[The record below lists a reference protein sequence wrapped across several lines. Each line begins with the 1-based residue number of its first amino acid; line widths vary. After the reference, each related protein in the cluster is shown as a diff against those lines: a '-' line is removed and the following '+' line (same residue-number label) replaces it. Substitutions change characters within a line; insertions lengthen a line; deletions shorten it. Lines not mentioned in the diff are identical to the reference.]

1 MIRPRARRA
10 ILVAAIAFVA
20 IVLQAP
26 GTRLLGADPA
36 ALHPI
41 GTLAL
46 ASAEHEAVALERL
59 DQDRAVFRGRAGA
72 VIEVPVAR
80 LVAWGRCPPLPLGPH
95 VVLADGG
102 VIAGMLE
109 GFDGAT
115 ATLRSAALGTIAL
128 PAAEFAGFR
137 ATAASNPA
145 ETEMERGRGAG
156 VDPKAR
162 WFIQLRNGDRLSARS
177 LRLQDGLLSMDWQG
191 RSLAIPI
198 ERVQSITMNAFSA
211 LQPSAALRVALDD
224 GSRFSL
230 SNAAIAAA
238 AIAADPSL
246 IVAIEGQAATS
257 LARTS
262 PSAVVPEES
271 NAARRLARGRA
282 LTGDWPMA
290 RGITGFA
297 GMAIGAVGC
306 PTQIRY
312 DLSQPA
318 QRLESFVAIDD
329 SAGQGSRAIV
339 RVFALSA
346 DGTRLEKFASPV
358 LQAGDEPIF
367 IRAHLDGAR
376 QIELVVEP
384 TEGDASDVATVWI
397 DPRVIEKGVRTLFR
411 LNDPMLPERSVGKES

>member
-1 MIRPRARRA
+1 MNRTRCHQA
-10 ILVAAIAFVA
+10 ILSAAIGCGA
-20 IVLQAP
+20 IVLPWP
-26 GTRLLGADPA
+26 GTTAPAAGPA

-41 GTLAL
+41 ASLAL
-46 ASAEHEAVALERL
+46 ASTEHEAATLERFEPA
-59 DQDRAVFRGRAGA
+59 RATFRDADGA
-72 VIEVPVAR
+72 VIEVPAAR

-115 ATLRSAALGTIAL
+115 ATLRSAALGTIVLSASD
-128 PAAEFAGFR
+128 FAGFR
-137 ATAASNPA
+137 ATAASQPA
-145 ETEMERGRGAG
+145 ETEVERGRGAG

-162 WFIQLRNGDRLSARS
+162 WYIQLRNGDRLSARS
-177 LRLQDGLLSMDWQG
+177 LRLQDGLLGIDWQD

-198 ERVQSITMNAFSA
+198 ERVQSITTSAFSA
-211 LQPSAALRVALDD
+211 PQPSAALRVALDD
-224 GSRFSL
+224 GSRFPL

-246 IVAIEGQAATS
+246 VVALEGQAATS
-257 LARTS
+257 LVGIHPA
-262 PSAVVPEES
+262 AIVPEEPAGS
-271 NAARRLARGRA
+271 RRVSRGRT
-282 LTGDWPMA
+282 LVGDWPMA
-290 RGITGFA
+290 RGITGFE
-297 GMAIGAVGC
+297 GMAIGAAGS

-358 LQAGDEPIF
+358 LQAGDEPLF
-367 IRAHLDGAR
+367 IRADLDGAR
-376 QIELVVEP
+376 QLELVVEP
-384 TEGDASDVATVWI
+384 TERDASDVATVWI
-397 DPRVIEKGVRTLFR
+397 DPRVIPLE
-411 LNDPMLPERSVGKES
+411 

>member
-128 PAAEFAGFR
+128 PADEFAGFR

-238 AIAADPSL
+238 AIAADP
-246 IVAIEGQAATS
+246 S

-397 DPRVIEKGVRTLFR
+397 DPRVIEKGVRTLFQPHVPGAS
-411 LNDPMLPERSVGKES
+411 DH